1 MMATHPD
8 VGSKEGEVMP
18 PPSGWVGERG
28 LPALGERLLGEG
40 EGERERERGWVG
52 ERGLV
57 ALGER
62 LLGNE
67 LIDVLRR
74 RVVLYKLARV
84 GRVGEGEGGRIVAC
98 LILF

>member
-1 MMATHPD
+1 MATHPD
-8 VGSKEGEVMP
+8 VGPKEGEVMP
-18 PPSGWVGERG
+18 PSSGWVGERG
-28 LPALGERLLGEG
+28 LP
-40 EGERERERGWVG
+40 
-52 ERGLV
+52 

-84 GRVGEGEGGRIVAC
+84 GRVGEGEGGRA
-98 LILF
+98 LLGWG